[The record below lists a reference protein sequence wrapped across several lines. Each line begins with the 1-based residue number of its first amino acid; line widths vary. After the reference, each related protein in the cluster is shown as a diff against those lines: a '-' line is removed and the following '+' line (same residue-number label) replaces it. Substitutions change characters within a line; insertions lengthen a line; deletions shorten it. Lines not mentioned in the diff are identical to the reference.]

1 MDEIKIQ
8 EQLAGHRARN
18 KALLGAIVT
27 HGISLE
33 SQRPTDHNFN
43 VKREADA
50 RNLEI
55 ALASLGF
62 TEIHLSR
69 VGWFVF
75 STWHVSAVLQA
86 SPNEVT
92 ADAFAEKLI
101 RFAAEHAAIYDGW
114 GMSLG

>member
-1 MDEIKIQ
+1 MDESKIQ

-18 KALLGAIVT
+18 KALLSAIVS
-27 HGISLE
+27 HGVSLE
-33 SQRPTDHNFN
+33 SQNPTDHTFN
-43 VKREADA
+43 VKREAA
-50 RNLEI
+50 AGKLAS

-69 VGWFVF
+69 VGWFIF
-75 STWHVSAVLQA
+75 STWHISAVLVA

-92 ADAFAEKLI
+92 ADAFVEKLI
-101 RFAAEHAAIYDGW
+101 RLAAEHAAIYDGW